1 MASESLTPDFVQTYL
16 RQIAQIEIS
25 LEEAAAIIPTIEMN
39 QKMLASLDTF
49 DLQEVRPASIYNP
62 A

>member
-1 MASESLTPDFVQTYL
+1 MERAPLTPDFVQTYL
-16 RQIAQIEIS
+16 RDIVQIEIS

-39 QKMLASLDTF
+39 RAMLVALDTF

>member
-1 MASESLTPDFVQTYL
+1 MEQAPLTPDFVQTYL
-16 RQIAQIEIS
+16 RQMVQIEIS
-25 LEEAAAIIPTIEMN
+25 LEEAAAIIPNIEAN
-39 QKMLASLDTF
+39 RAMLKALDKF